1 MRSNFVFCG
10 DVVPRLAGNTEYVK
24 TIIKMLEEENKTK
37 LSLARVFLPT
47 KMAAVLNPVEE
58 MFSPSGILTF
68 LGQYK
73 HCSHLIYYAETETKD
88 DAKYT

>member
-24 TIIKMLEEENKTK
+24 TIIKMLEKENKTK

-47 KMAAVLNPVEE
+47 KMAAVLDPVEE

-73 HCSHLIYYAETETKD
+73 HCSHLIYYVETETKD